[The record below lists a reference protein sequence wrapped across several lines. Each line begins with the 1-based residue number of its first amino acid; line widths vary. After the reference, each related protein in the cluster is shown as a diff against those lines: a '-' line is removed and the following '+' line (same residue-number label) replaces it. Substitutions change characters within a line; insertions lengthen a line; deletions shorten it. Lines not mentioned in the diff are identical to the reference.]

1 MSDTEEEA
9 GSSRPPRPTAAAAAA
24 AAPAL
29 LAIAHTPHSIDED
42 SISSQDSCSDYND
55 NEENTDADVS
65 DAHSSC
71 SYAAATSSSTIPG
84 SRGGV
89 SRRRMP
95 ARIAKDNFNRISSAI
110 MKPLKKKQ
118 RRELNTNAQTLKSIE
133 KIYMN
138 SQHMKKFR
146 PSNLETIFEEPS
158 DENAADAEDDSE
170 EQGSTSIS
178 EQVRIVKFGSRKLR
192 RAISFNDGLNKNKN
206 LVKKRR
212 LKVKKTFG
220 KRLALKKISMTEF
233 HDRLNKSLDSAMV
246 DEEDEDEQEGQ
257 LLAFGGDAQNTL
269 GLRAIGLRAL
279 GVAND
284 LQINTFHPVGLV
296 SRGGQ
301 APAAGNSPSVVVHV
315 VAIVEAGQLNLV
327 NIRPEVDMGGTD
339 QGDIIAILIGPVRV
353 LDEVA
358 AADSVGELGILL
370 PGGTVEDGH
379 SASAVCAMGSSQNPI
394 VGNDG
399 TTAPPSVM
407 EVQTDGVGCL
417 ALVGW
422 VAVDNATIDLVVGG
436 HILGMDLL
444 GHNGASGYCGQ
455 SQSQYNEHFHGE

>member
-1 MSDTEEEA
+1 MENIVYNFAKITFTPHPSSSCTNFDWSISKPIAMSDTEEEA
-9 GSSRPPRPTAAAAAA
+9 GCSRPPPPRPAAATT
-24 AAPAL
+24 AL
-29 LAIAHTPHSIDED
+29 LATAHTPHSIDED

-71 SYAAATSSSTIPG
+71 SYAATTSSSTIPG

-118 RRELNTNAQTLKSIE
+118 RRELSTNVQTIKSIE

-170 EQGSTSIS
+170 EQGSASIS

-257 LLAFGGDAQNTL
+257 LLANVNIKSTMDDMQL
-269 GLRAIGLRAL
+269 PAISLPASSS
-279 GVAND
+279 
-284 LQINTFHPVGLV
+284 NTF
-296 SRGGQ
+296 
-301 APAAGNSPSVVVHV
+301 
-315 VAIVEAGQLNLV
+315 
-327 NIRPEVDMGGTD
+327 
-339 QGDIIAILIGPVRV
+339 
-353 LDEVA
+353 
-358 AADSVGELGILL
+358 
-370 PGGTVEDGH
+370 
-379 SASAVCAMGSSQNPI
+379 
-394 VGNDG
+394 
-399 TTAPPSVM
+399 
-407 EVQTDGVGCL
+407 
-417 ALVGW
+417 
-422 VAVDNATIDLVVGG
+422 
-436 HILGMDLL
+436 
-444 GHNGASGYCGQ
+444 
-455 SQSQYNEHFHGE
+455 